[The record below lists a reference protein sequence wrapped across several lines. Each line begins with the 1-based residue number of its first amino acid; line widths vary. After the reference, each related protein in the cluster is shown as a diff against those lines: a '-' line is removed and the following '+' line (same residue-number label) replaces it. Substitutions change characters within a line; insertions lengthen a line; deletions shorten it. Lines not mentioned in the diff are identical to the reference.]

1 MACIPKTGYA
11 SPARQPTIRDML
23 WRMPPTPP
31 SRHLWHRWLLLIFGW
46 LCVGLGCLGAVLPVL
61 PTTPFLLLALWA
73 FSRSSER
80 FHGWLIHHRWLGRYV
95 TAWER
100 HRVIPLRA
108 KIIAITSM
116 TASMVW
122 VALFSTAP
130 WYAVVAM
137 AAVVAYGA
145 WYILTKPSRPA
156 QQP

>member
-1 MACIPKTGYA
+1 M
-11 SPARQPTIRDML
+11 
-23 WRMPPTPP
+23 
-31 SRHLWHRWLLLIFGW
+31 
-46 LCVGLGCLGAVLPVL
+46 PVL

-80 FHGWLIHHRWLGRYV
+80 FHGWLIHNRWLGRYL
-95 TAWER
+95 TEWEH

-116 TASMVW
+116 TASIVW

-137 AAVVAYGA
+137 AAVIAYGA
-145 WYILTKPSRPA
+145 WYILSKPSRPA
-156 QQP
+156 RQP